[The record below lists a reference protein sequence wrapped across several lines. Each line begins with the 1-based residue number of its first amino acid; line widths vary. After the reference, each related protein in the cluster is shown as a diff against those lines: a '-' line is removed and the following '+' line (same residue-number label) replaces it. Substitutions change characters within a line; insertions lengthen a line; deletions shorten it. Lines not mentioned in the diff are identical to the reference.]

1 MENELIAIEVVYAK
15 KDRQALIS
23 LQLEKG
29 LNAEQAVIQ
38 SGILQQFPEID
49 LDKNSLG
56 VFGQCCK
63 KDRILQ
69 NGDRVEIYRSLL
81 QDPMEARR
89 KRAGRI

>member
-1 MENELIAIEVVYAK
+1 MENELISVEVVYAK
-15 KDRQALIS
+15 KARQALIS
-23 LQLEKG
+23 VQLEKG
-29 LNAEQAVIQ
+29 LNAEQAVVQ
-38 SGILQQFPEID
+38 SGILEQFPEID
-49 LDKNSLG
+49 LDKNGLG
-56 VFGQCCK
+56 VFSQCCK

>member
-1 MENELIAIEVVYAK
+1 MENELISVEVVYAK
-15 KDRQALIS
+15 KARQALIS
-23 LQLEKG
+23 VQLEKG
-29 LNAEQAVIQ
+29 LNAEQAVVQ
-38 SGILQQFPEID
+38 SGILEQFPEID
-49 LDKNSLG
+49 LDKNGLG